1 MPLQQT
7 VGNLPLQNMDENEA
21 SVSNPEFE
29 GMKGDEFLQQM
40 DQKNE
45 VAQSEQITNGGDDTG
60 EEGHLLHPPIN

>member
-1 MPLQQT
+1 
-7 VGNLPLQNMDENEA
+7 MDENEA